1 MVLLKKEQVHGHFQS
16 YCLLLR
22 CCCYHLNWVI
32 GSYCGYSHCHFHCR
46 WSDLDWDLDPDMLL
60 KNERSNPQLYC
71 SKDNNKSTQLW
82 LVYVKVNFKARF
94 TVSLE
99 VVGKINIV
107 IQPEVILLVFTS
119 YSSRCFT

>member
-1 MVLLKKEQVHGHFQS
+1 
-16 YCLLLR
+16 
-22 CCCYHLNWVI
+22 
-32 GSYCGYSHCHFHCR
+32 
-46 WSDLDWDLDPDMLL
+46 MLL

-99 VVGKINIV
+99 VVGKINCNPARGNFV
-107 IQPEVILLVFTS
+107 GFHRL
-119 YSSRCFT
+119 